1 MNSVSISL
9 LISFLTILLSG
20 VTSSVVTY
28 QLNFRKDQ
36 TIFLRGKAEQ
46 LFLAADEFEKEISSH
61 LISYFPLL
69 DGRIDYNQM
78 LDLQIEQGSKPRAH
92 GGAQTLEML
101 VEIYFPTTRG
111 ALAQLWNCRDML
123 NSLEHEIKRIYVA
136 EGDATRPDLK
146 TKILAASAAISEA
159 NKALKAA
166 IIEAARRHAGINQ
179 A

>member
-1 MNSVSISL
+1 MDPVSASL
-9 LISFLTILLSG
+9 LVGFSTIVASG

-28 QLNFRKDQ
+28 WLNRRKDQ

-46 LFLAADEFEKEISSH
+46 LFLAADEFEKHLGGH

-78 LDLQIEQGSKPRAH
+78 LDIHISDGSKAHVH

-111 ALAQLWNCRDML
+111 ALAQLWKCRDAL
-123 NSLEHEIKRIYVA
+123 NSLEDLIKRTYRV
-136 EGDATRPDLK
+136 EGHATDPDLK
-146 TKILAASAAISEA
+146 AKLLAASAAISEA
-159 NKALKAA
+159 NTALKTA
-166 IIEAARRHAGINQ
+166 IVEAARRHAGVKQ